1 MADQRALQRKALGF
15 FSYWSKGDKAQTSKG
30 KDVQNL
36 AEQYQQ
42 MSAEQKAKFLSEFFN
57 AKGNKD
63 AKQYL
68 QERLSTVNAASSS
81 QEEGWLTLSQIGDKI
96 GIDKDSFETLDD
108 YFAEIQKEVDDN
120 HKKHGIEKSLGV
132 EKNGSNWRDRYF
144 YKTTGPKIK
153 TETNNSISEMSKA
166 AESSSSSALVRVDEG
181 DAKDEAKEIRQNTK
195 KAAKMLEGLMRLMQA
210 ARGLLLQMK
219 ASSGQIS
226 REIILR
232 LEAAE
237 NFWCDFSNKE
247 LTSEDFERFC
257 EMAQLHEED
266 LFSDFPALNPH
277 APKQLKNIEQEDEEG
292 DDDEASRKK
301 KPKSKAK
308 AKAKAKALGKRKRGV
323 HDEEDDGANEDAPKA
338 KELKQGMEVE
348 DDKEMKDKDDQ
359 EGKKEEDNEEEPKD
373 QEGKEDG
380 NKEDEGKEDGDKE
393 DEGKEGKE
401 GNDKEDEPKD
411 QEGKDKEE
419 EPKGQEGK
427 ELKDKEEEPK
437 DKEEEP
443 KDKDGQPGESKD
455 MEGPKGT
462 APDEDSDSDDEDD
475 VDKAFSSLQTQ
486 MEK

>member
-1 MADQRALQRKALGF
+1 MGF
-15 FSYWSKGDKAQTSKG
+15 FSYWSKADKALTPKG

-323 HDEEDDGANEDAPKA
+323 YDEEDDGANEDAPKA

-380 NKEDEGKEDGDKE
+380 NKEDEGKEEENKEDEGKEDGDKE